1 MANFDASERTVEEH
15 PHPHS
20 DYKHSFR
27 CTVSYLASYSE
38 LGDPQTP
45 VEELLC
51 IPLYHLE
58 LILVFLIIIII
69 NIILML
75 IHVHNVVASLYYKG
89 GGG

>member
-27 CTVSYLASYSE
+27 CIVSYLASYSE

-45 VEELLC
+45 VKELLC
-51 IPLYHLE
+51 IPLDHLE
-58 LILVFLIIIII
+58 LILVFLIIINVDVHHII
-69 NIILML
+69 SDGCMGCQN
-75 IHVHNVVASLYYKG
+75 
-89 GGG
+89 